1 MADTGVSGPPRRTI
15 VCIRCDAAP
24 FPGWCFLFIGYC
36 RAHDSPNS
44 ADGQAP
50 FTCSSLAQ
58 HATFYIYIY
67 RCKKA
72 LKWGQRTR
80 RHATLS
86 FELVSIGK
94 KNPHWQRTRD
104 GPLCLWV
111 SVLQPWWLDLPLSWG
126 PFSRRCFLVYR
137 KGALR
142 DFAPRELA

>member
-1 MADTGVSGPPRRTI
+1 MADTAHREELS
-15 VCIRCDAAP
+15 CASAAT
-24 FPGWCFLFIGYC
+24 L
-36 RAHDSPNS
+36 RLSQ
-44 ADGQAP
+44 DGA
-50 FTCSSLAQ
+50 SSLLDIAGLMIHQ
-58 HATFYIYIY
+58 IQWTDKPLSHVPAWHSMLHSIYIYIY

-72 LKWGQRTR
+72 FKWGQRTR